1 MQKHLQNEWKTHTT
15 QILLLY
21 TVVNIKDHASMLM
34 SQAAVTL
41 LSTYL
46 GTDFTLLEY
55 IAQAVFSWYFLL

>member
-15 QILLLY
+15 QVLLRY

-41 LSTYL
+41 LSIYL
-46 GTDFTLLEY
+46 GTDFTLSEY
-55 IAQAVFSWYFLL
+55 ITQAVFSWYFLL